1 MYCYLTCGKYIV
13 LKIPHFILDRSDSYF
28 CIILTGVFCVF
39 SGFAFVTFEVE
50 ETVDKVCEI
59 HFHEI
64 NNKMVRHLI
73 YELIP
78 EETVLPE
85 NEH

>member
-1 MYCYLTCGKYIV
+1 M
-13 LKIPHFILDRSDSYF
+13 HS
-28 CIILTGVFCVF
+28 FCVF

-64 NNKMVRHLI
+64 NNKMVRHFI

-78 EETVLPE
+78 EETFLPE
-85 NEH
+85 NEHRKLVSHNQLGYSDCPHRLHIYAYEQQLFC